1 MSLSNM
7 TESDI
12 LDVILKGIA
21 PSWRSGATGYWA
33 LSSLPTPDE
42 SSPIAAELSYTG
54 YARVPA
60 ASPRHPAGQ

>member
-21 PSWRSGATGYWA
+21 PSWRSGGVNTDTSAIKYYANSAT
-33 LSSLPTPDE
+33 
-42 SSPIAAELSYTG
+42 
-54 YARVPA
+54 
-60 ASPRHPAGQ
+60 